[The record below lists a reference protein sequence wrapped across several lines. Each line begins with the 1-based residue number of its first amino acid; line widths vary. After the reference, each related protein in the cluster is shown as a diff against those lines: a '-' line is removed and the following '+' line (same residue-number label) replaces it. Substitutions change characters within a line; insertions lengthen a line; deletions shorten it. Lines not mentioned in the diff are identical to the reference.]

1 MSENKQV
8 EAVKKDITVQV
19 LDKINLFKE
28 NGELTIPSNYSPE
41 NALKSAY
48 LVLTEMKDKSG
59 KPILELCTKPSIANA
74 LFSMV
79 TWGLSPMK
87 NQVYFIPYGDKL
99 QISKS
104 YLGNIAIAK
113 RTAGVKE
120 VNAVVVYKNDNFEVG
135 VNPRNGLYE
144 VYKHETKFENIN
156 DPDIIGGYAVVIFN
170 DGRVKTEIMNIK
182 QVETSWNQGYAKGG
196 SPAHKN
202 FRGEMVK
209 KTIINRALKS
219 VIGSSDDSAL
229 YEESEIIE
237 PTAENEL
244 KLEYST
250 SANIEAID
258 FEEVA
263 EQPKQKTKEVVK
275 EEVKQEV
282 EEPKSFEEAGF

>member
-1 MSENKQV
+1 MSEKNITP

-19 LDKINLFKE
+19 LDKINLFK
-28 NGELTIPSNYSPE
+28 NSGELTLPKDYSPE

-48 LVLTEMKDKSG
+48 LVLSEQKDKAG
-59 KPILELCTKPSIANA
+59 KSVLESCTKPSIANA

-87 NQVYFIPYGDKL
+87 SQVYFIPYGDKL

-120 VNAVVVYKNDNFEVG
+120 VNAVLVYKNDLFNIG
-135 VNPRNGLYE
+135 VNPKTGIFE
-144 VYKHETKFENIN
+144 VIEHSTSLENIN
-156 DPDIIGGYAVVIFN
+156 DSEIIGGYAVVIFN
-170 DGRVKTEIMNIK
+170 DGSVKTEIMNIK

-209 KTIINRALKS
+209 KTIINRALKT

-229 YEESEIIE
+229 YDEQEITYPTTESEV
-237 PTAENEL
+237 
-244 KLEYST
+244 KLEIENK
-250 SANIEAID
+250 ANVEVID
-258 FEEVA
+258 FEEIPTPV
-263 EQPKQKTKEVVK
+263 EEVK
-275 EEVKQEV
+275 EEKVV
-282 EEPKSFEEAGF
+282 DEPKSFEEAGF

>member
-1 MSENKQV
+1 MSEKNITN

-19 LDKINLFKE
+19 LDKINLFK
-28 NGELTIPSNYSPE
+28 NSGELTLPKDYSPE

-48 LVLTEMKDKSG
+48 LVLSEQKDKAG
-59 KPILELCTKPSIANA
+59 KSVLESCTKPSIANA

-87 NQVYFIPYGDKL
+87 SQVYFIPYGDKL

-120 VNAVVVYKNDNFEVG
+120 VNAVLVYKNDLFNIG
-135 VNPRNGLYE
+135 VNPKTGIFE
-144 VYKHETKFENIN
+144 VIEHSTSLENIN
-156 DPDIIGGYAVVIFN
+156 DSEIIGGYAVVIFN
-170 DGRVKTEIMNIK
+170 DGSVKTEIMNIK

-209 KTIINRALKS
+209 KTIINRALKT

-229 YEESEIIE
+229 YDEQEVTYPTTETNVEFEIN
-237 PTAENEL
+237 T
-244 KLEYST
+244 K
-250 SANIEAID
+250 ANVEVID
-258 FEEVA
+258 FEEIPTPV
-263 EQPKQKTKEVVK
+263 EEVK
-275 EEVKQEV
+275 EEKVV
-282 EEPKSFEEAGF
+282 DEPKSFEEAGF

>member
-1 MSENKQV
+1 MSETTKNV
-8 EAVKKDITVQV
+8 ETVKKDITVQV
-19 LDKINLFKE
+19 LDKINVFKE

-48 LVLTEMKDKSG
+48 LVLSEQKDKAG
-59 KPILELCTKPSIANA
+59 KSVLESCTKPSIANA

-104 YLGNIAIAK
+104 YLGNVAIAK

-120 VNAVVVYKNDNFEVG
+120 VNAVVVYKEDLFNIG
-135 VNPRNGLYE
+135 VNPKTGIFE
-144 VYKHETKFENIN
+144 VIQHETKIENIN
-156 DPDIIGGYAVVIFN
+156 DQDIIGGYAVVIFN

-209 KTIINRALKS
+209 KTIINRALKT
-219 VIGSSDDSAL
+219 VIGASDDSAL
-229 YEESEIIE
+229 YEEQEVII

-244 KLEYST
+244 KREFT
-250 SANIEAID
+250 HNANAEVID
-258 FEEVA
+258 FEEIA
-263 EQPKQKTKEVVK
+263 EQPKETEK

>member
-1 MSENKQV
+1 MSEKNITP

-19 LDKINLFKE
+19 LDKINLFK
-28 NGELTIPSNYSPE
+28 NSGELTLPKDYSPE

-48 LVLTEMKDKSG
+48 LVLSEQKDKAG
-59 KPILELCTKPSIANA
+59 KSVLESCTKPSIANA

-87 NQVYFIPYGDKL
+87 SQVYFIPYGDKL

-120 VNAVVVYKNDNFEVG
+120 VNAVLVYKNDLFNIG
-135 VNPRNGLYE
+135 VNPKTGIFE
-144 VYKHETKFENIN
+144 VFEHSTSLENIN
-156 DPDIIGGYAVVIFN
+156 DAEIIGGYAVVIFN
-170 DGRVKTEIMNIK
+170 DGSVKTEIMNIK

-209 KTIINRALKS
+209 KTIINRALKT

-229 YEESEIIE
+229 YDEQEITYPTTESEV
-237 PTAENEL
+237 
-244 KLEYST
+244 KLEIENK
-250 SANIEAID
+250 ANVEVID
-258 FEEVA
+258 FEEIPTPV
-263 EQPKQKTKEVVK
+263 EEVK
-275 EEVKQEV
+275 EEKVV
-282 EEPKSFEEAGF
+282 DEPKSFEEAGF

>member
-1 MSENKQV
+1 MSEKNITS

-19 LDKINLFKE
+19 LDKINLFK
-28 NGELTIPSNYSPE
+28 NSGELTLPKDYSPE

-48 LVLTEMKDKSG
+48 LVLSEQKDKAG
-59 KPILELCTKPSIANA
+59 KSVLESCTKPSIANA

-87 NQVYFIPYGDKL
+87 SQVYFIPYGDKL

-120 VNAVVVYKNDNFEVG
+120 VNAVLVYKNDLFNIG
-135 VNPRNGLYE
+135 VNPKTGIFE
-144 VYKHETKFENIN
+144 VIEHSTSLENIN
-156 DPDIIGGYAVVIFN
+156 DAEIIGGYAVVIFN
-170 DGRVKTEIMNIK
+170 DGSVKTEIMNIK

-209 KTIINRALKS
+209 KTIINRALKT

-229 YEESEIIE
+229 YDEQEVTYPTIETNVEFEIN
-237 PTAENEL
+237 TKANAE
-244 KLEYST
+244 
-250 SANIEAID
+250 IID
-258 FEEVA
+258 FEEI
-263 EQPKQKTKEVVK
+263 PTPIKEVK
-275 EEVKQEV
+275 EEKVV
-282 EEPKSFEEAGF
+282 DEPKSFEEAGF

>member
-8 EAVKKDITVQV
+8 ETVKKDITVQV

-28 NGELTIPSNYSPE
+28 SGELTIPNNYSPE

-48 LVLTEMKDKSG
+48 LVLTELKDKSG
-59 KPILELCTKPSIANA
+59 KPIFEVCSKTSIANS

-113 RTAGVKE
+113 RTANVKE
-120 VNAVVVYKNDNFEVG
+120 VNAVVVYKNDSFVYS
-135 VNPRNGLYE
+135 VNPKTGI
-144 VYKHETKFENIN
+144 HEITEHKTKLENIN
-156 DPDIIGGYAVVIFN
+156 DADIIGGYAVVIFN
-170 DGRVKTEIMNIK
+170 DGSTKVEIMTIK
-182 QVETSWNQGYAKGG
+182 QVETSWNQGYAKGK
-196 SPAHKN
+196 SPAHTN
-202 FRGEMVK
+202 FRAEMVK
-209 KTIINRALKS
+209 KTIINRALKT
-219 VIGSSDDSAL
+219 VIGASDDSAL
-229 YEESEIIE
+229 YEEDEIIQ

-244 KLEYST
+244 KREFNT
-250 SANIEAID
+250 QANAEVID
-258 FEEVA
+258 FEEI
-263 EQPKQKTKEVVK
+263 K
-275 EEVKQEV
+275 EEPKKEEKKVV

>member
-1 MSENKQV
+1 MSEKNITP

-19 LDKINLFKE
+19 LDKINLFK
-28 NGELTIPSNYSPE
+28 NSGELTLPKDYSPE

-48 LVLTEMKDKSG
+48 LVLSEQKDKAG
-59 KPILELCTKPSIANA
+59 KSVLESCTKPSITNA

-87 NQVYFIPYGDKL
+87 SQVYFIPYGDKL

-120 VNAVVVYKNDNFEVG
+120 VNAVLVYKNDLFNIG
-135 VNPRNGLYE
+135 VNPKTGIFE
-144 VYKHETKFENIN
+144 VIEHSTSLENIN
-156 DPDIIGGYAVVIFN
+156 DAEIIGGYAVVIFN
-170 DGRVKTEIMNIK
+170 DGSVKTEIMNIK

-209 KTIINRALKS
+209 KTIINRALKT

-229 YEESEIIE
+229 YDEQEVTYPTTETNVEFEIN
-237 PTAENEL
+237 TKANAE
-244 KLEYST
+244 
-250 SANIEAID
+250 IID
-258 FEEVA
+258 FEEIPTPV
-263 EQPKQKTKEVVK
+263 EEVK
-275 EEVKQEV
+275 EENVV
-282 EEPKSFEEAGF
+282 VDEPKSFEEAGF

>member
-1 MSENKQV
+1 MSEKNITP

-19 LDKINLFKE
+19 LDKINLFK
-28 NGELTIPSNYSPE
+28 NSGELTLPKDYSPE

-48 LVLTEMKDKSG
+48 LVLSEQKDKAGISV
-59 KPILELCTKPSIANA
+59 LESCTKPSIANA

-87 NQVYFIPYGDKL
+87 SQVYFIPYGDKL

-120 VNAVVVYKNDNFEVG
+120 VNAVLVYKNDLFNIG
-135 VNPRNGLYE
+135 VNPKTGIFE
-144 VYKHETKFENIN
+144 VTEHSTSLENIN
-156 DPDIIGGYAVVIFN
+156 DAEIIGGYAVVIFN
-170 DGRVKTEIMNIK
+170 DGSVKTEIMNIK

-209 KTIINRALKS
+209 KTIINRALKT

-229 YEESEIIE
+229 YDEQEITYPTTESEVKYEIE
-237 PTAENEL
+237 T
-244 KLEYST
+244 K
-250 SANIEAID
+250 ANVEVID
-258 FEEVA
+258 FEEIPA
-263 EQPKQKTKEVVK
+263 PIEEVK
-275 EEVKQEV
+275 EEKVID
-282 EEPKSFEEAGF
+282 EPKSFEEAGF

>member
-1 MSENKQV
+1 MSEKNITP

-19 LDKINLFKE
+19 LDKINLFK
-28 NGELTIPSNYSPE
+28 NSGELTLPKDYSPE

-48 LVLTEMKDKSG
+48 LVLSEQKDKAG
-59 KPILELCTKPSIANA
+59 KSVLESCTKPSIANA

-87 NQVYFIPYGDKL
+87 SQVYFIPYGDKL

-120 VNAVVVYKNDNFEVG
+120 VNAVLVYKNDLFNIG
-135 VNPRNGLYE
+135 VNPKTGIFE
-144 VYKHETKFENIN
+144 VIEHSTSLENIN
-156 DPDIIGGYAVVIFN
+156 DAEIIGGYAVVIFN
-170 DGRVKTEIMNIK
+170 DGSVKTEIMNIK

-209 KTIINRALKS
+209 KTIINRALKT

-229 YEESEIIE
+229 YDEQEITYPTTESEV
-237 PTAENEL
+237 
-244 KLEYST
+244 KLEIENK
-250 SANIEAID
+250 ANAEVID
-258 FEEVA
+258 FEEIPTPV
-263 EQPKQKTKEVVK
+263 EEVK
-275 EEVKQEV
+275 EEKIVD
-282 EEPKSFEEAGF
+282 EPKSFEEAGF

>member
-1 MSENKQV
+1 MSETTKNV
-8 EAVKKDITVQV
+8 ETVKKDITVQV
-19 LDKINLFKE
+19 LDKINVFKE

-48 LVLTEMKDKSG
+48 LVLSEQKDKSG
-59 KPILELCTKPSIANA
+59 KSVLESCTKPSIANA

-104 YLGNIAIAK
+104 YLGNVAIAK
-113 RTAGVKE
+113 RTAGVRE
-120 VNAVVVYKNDNFEVG
+120 VNAVVVYKEDLFNIG
-135 VNPRNGLYE
+135 VNPKTGIFE
-144 VYKHETKFENIN
+144 VIQHETKLENIN
-156 DPDIIGGYAVVIFN
+156 DQDIIGGYAVVIFN

-209 KTIINRALKS
+209 KTIINRALKT
-219 VIGSSDDSAL
+219 VIGASDDSAL
-229 YEESEIIE
+229 YEEQEVII

-244 KLEYST
+244 KREFT
-250 SANIEAID
+250 HNANAEVID
-258 FEEVA
+258 FEEIA
-263 EQPKQKTKEVVK
+263 EQPKETEK

>member
-1 MSENKQV
+1 MSEKNITP

-19 LDKINLFKE
+19 LDKINLFK
-28 NGELTIPSNYSPE
+28 NSGELTLPKDYSPE

-48 LVLTEMKDKSG
+48 LVLSEQKDKAG
-59 KPILELCTKPSIANA
+59 KSVLESCTKPSIANA

-87 NQVYFIPYGDKL
+87 SQVYFIPYGDKL

-120 VNAVVVYKNDNFEVG
+120 VNAVLVYKNDLFNIGVNLKTGIFEVIEHSTS
-135 VNPRNGLYE
+135 L
-144 VYKHETKFENIN
+144 ENIN
-156 DPDIIGGYAVVIFN
+156 DAEIIGGYAVVIFN
-170 DGRVKTEIMNIK
+170 DGSVKTEIMNIK

-209 KTIINRALKS
+209 KTIINRALKT

-229 YEESEIIE
+229 YDEQEITYPTTESEV
-237 PTAENEL
+237 
-244 KLEYST
+244 KLEIENK
-250 SANIEAID
+250 ANVEVID
-258 FEEVA
+258 FEEIPTPV
-263 EQPKQKTKEVVK
+263 EEVK
-275 EEVKQEV
+275 EEKVVV

>member
-1 MSENKQV
+1 MSEKNITP

-19 LDKINLFKE
+19 LDKINLFK
-28 NGELTIPSNYSPE
+28 NSGELTLPKDYSPE

-48 LVLTEMKDKSG
+48 LVLSEQKDKAG
-59 KPILELCTKPSIANA
+59 KSVLESCTKPSITNA

-87 NQVYFIPYGDKL
+87 SQVYFIPYGDKL

-120 VNAVVVYKNDNFEVG
+120 VNAVLVYKNDLFNIG
-135 VNPRNGLYE
+135 VNPKTGIFE
-144 VYKHETKFENIN
+144 VIEHSTSLENIN
-156 DPDIIGGYAVVIFN
+156 DAEIIGGYAVVIFN
-170 DGRVKTEIMNIK
+170 DGSVKTEIMNIK

-209 KTIINRALKS
+209 KTIINRALKT

-229 YEESEIIE
+229 YDEQEVTYPTTETNVEFEIN
-237 PTAENEL
+237 TKANAE
-244 KLEYST
+244 
-250 SANIEAID
+250 IID
-258 FEEVA
+258 FEEIPTPV
-263 EQPKQKTKEVVK
+263 EEVK
-275 EEVKQEV
+275 EEKVV

>member
-1 MSENKQV
+1 MNEKNTTI

-19 LDKINLFKE
+19 LDKINLFK
-28 NGELTIPSNYSPE
+28 NSGELTLPKDYSPE

-48 LVLTEMKDKSG
+48 LVLSEQKDKSG
-59 KPILELCTKPSIANA
+59 KSVLDSCTKPSIANA

-87 NQVYFIPYGDKL
+87 SQVYFIPYGDKL

-113 RTAGVKE
+113 RVSGVKE
-120 VNAVVVYKNDNFEVG
+120 VNAVLAYQKDIFNIG
-135 VNPRNGLYE
+135 VNPKTGIFE
-144 VYKHETKFENIN
+144 VIQHETSLENIN
-156 DPDIIGGYAVVIFN
+156 DSEIIGGYAVVMFN

-209 KTIINRALKS
+209 KTIINRALKT

-229 YEESEIIE
+229 YDEQEFTYTTAESEVNFEIE
-237 PTAENEL
+237 TKANAEV
-244 KLEYST
+244 
-250 SANIEAID
+250 ID
-258 FEEVA
+258 FEEIPQMNA
-263 EQPKQKTKEVVK
+263 PIEEVK
-275 EEVKQEV
+275 EEKVID
-282 EEPKSFEEAGF
+282 EPKSFEEAGF

>member
-1 MSENKQV
+1 MSEKNITP

-19 LDKINLFKE
+19 LDKINLFK
-28 NGELTIPSNYSPE
+28 NSGELTLPKDYSPE

-48 LVLTEMKDKSG
+48 LVLSEQKDKAG
-59 KPILELCTKPSIANA
+59 KSVLESCTKPSIANA

-87 NQVYFIPYGDKL
+87 SQVYFIPYGDKL

-120 VNAVVVYKNDNFEVG
+120 VNAVLVYKNDLFNIG
-135 VNPRNGLYE
+135 VNPKTGIFE
-144 VYKHETKFENIN
+144 VIEHSTSLENIN
-156 DPDIIGGYAVVIFN
+156 DSEIIGGYAVVIFN
-170 DGRVKTEIMNIK
+170 DGSVKTEIMNIK

-209 KTIINRALKS
+209 KTIINRALKT

-229 YEESEIIE
+229 YDEQEVTYPTTETNVEFEIN
-237 PTAENEL
+237 TKANAEV
-244 KLEYST
+244 
-250 SANIEAID
+250 ID
-258 FEEVA
+258 FEEIPTPV
-263 EQPKQKTKEVVK
+263 EEVK
-275 EEVKQEV
+275 EENVV
-282 EEPKSFEEAGF
+282 VDEPKSFEEAGF

>member
-1 MSENKQV
+1 MSEKNITP

-19 LDKINLFKE
+19 LDKINLFK
-28 NGELTIPSNYSPE
+28 NSGELTLPKDYSPE

-48 LVLTEMKDKSG
+48 LVLSEQKDKAG
-59 KPILELCTKPSIANA
+59 KSVLESCTKPSIANA

-87 NQVYFIPYGDKL
+87 SQVYFIPYGDKL

-120 VNAVVVYKNDNFEVG
+120 VNAVLVYKNDLFNIG
-135 VNPRNGLYE
+135 VNPKTGIFE
-144 VYKHETKFENIN
+144 VIEHSTSLENIN
-156 DPDIIGGYAVVIFN
+156 DSEIIGGYAVVIFN
-170 DGRVKTEIMNIK
+170 DGSVKTEIMNIK

-209 KTIINRALKS
+209 KTIINRALKT

-229 YEESEIIE
+229 YDEQEVTYPTTETNVEFEIN
-237 PTAENEL
+237 TKANAEV
-244 KLEYST
+244 
-250 SANIEAID
+250 ID
-258 FEEVA
+258 FEEIPTPV
-263 EQPKQKTKEVVK
+263 EEVK
-275 EEVKQEV
+275 EEKIVD
-282 EEPKSFEEAGF
+282 EPKSFEEAGF

>member
-1 MSENKQV
+1 MSETTKNV
-8 EAVKKDITVQV
+8 ETVKKDITVQV
-19 LDKINLFKE
+19 LDKINVFKE

-48 LVLTEMKDKSG
+48 LVLSEQKDKSG
-59 KPILELCTKPSIANA
+59 KSVLESCTKPSIANA

-104 YLGNIAIAK
+104 YLGNVAIAK

-120 VNAVVVYKNDNFEVG
+120 VNAVVVYKEDLFNIG
-135 VNPRNGLYE
+135 VNPKTGIFE
-144 VYKHETKFENIN
+144 VIQHETKLENIN
-156 DPDIIGGYAVVIFN
+156 DQDIIGGYAVVIFS

-209 KTIINRALKS
+209 KTIINRALKT
-219 VIGSSDDSAL
+219 VIGASDDSAL
-229 YEESEIIE
+229 YEEQEVII

-244 KLEYST
+244 KREFT
-250 SANIEAID
+250 HNANAEVID
-258 FEEVA
+258 FEEIA
-263 EQPKQKTKEVVK
+263 EQPKETEK

>member
-1 MSENKQV
+1 MSEKNITP

-19 LDKINLFKE
+19 LDKINLFK
-28 NGELTIPSNYSPE
+28 NSGELTLPKDYSPE

-48 LVLTEMKDKSG
+48 LVLSEQKDKAGISV
-59 KPILELCTKPSIANA
+59 LESCTKPSIANA

-87 NQVYFIPYGDKL
+87 SQVYFIPYGDKL

-120 VNAVVVYKNDNFEVG
+120 VNAVLVYKNDLFNIG
-135 VNPRNGLYE
+135 VNPKTGIFE
-144 VYKHETKFENIN
+144 VIEHSTSLENIN
-156 DPDIIGGYAVVIFN
+156 DAEIIGGYAVVIFN
-170 DGRVKTEIMNIK
+170 DGSAKTEIMNIK

-209 KTIINRALKS
+209 KTIINRALKT

-229 YEESEIIE
+229 YDEQEITYPTTESEV
-237 PTAENEL
+237 
-244 KLEYST
+244 KLEIENK
-250 SANIEAID
+250 ANVEVID
-258 FEEVA
+258 FEEIPTPV
-263 EQPKQKTKEVVK
+263 EKVK
-275 EEVKQEV
+275 EEKVV
-282 EEPKSFEEAGF
+282 VDEPKSFEEAGF

>member
-1 MSENKQV
+1 MSEKNITP

-19 LDKINLFKE
+19 LDKINLFK
-28 NGELTIPSNYSPE
+28 NSGELTLPKDYSPE

-48 LVLTEMKDKSG
+48 LVLSEQKDKVG
-59 KPILELCTKPSIANA
+59 KSVLESCTKPSIANA

-87 NQVYFIPYGDKL
+87 SQVYFIPYGDKL

-120 VNAVVVYKNDNFEVG
+120 VNAVLVYKNDLFNIG
-135 VNPRNGLYE
+135 VNPKTGIFE
-144 VYKHETKFENIN
+144 VIEHSTSLENIN
-156 DPDIIGGYAVVIFN
+156 DSEIIGGYAVVIFN
-170 DGRVKTEIMNIK
+170 DGSVKTEIMNIK

-209 KTIINRALKS
+209 KTIINRALKT

-229 YEESEIIE
+229 YDEQEITYPTTESEV
-237 PTAENEL
+237 
-244 KLEYST
+244 KLEIENK
-250 SANIEAID
+250 ANVEVID
-258 FEEVA
+258 FEEIPTPV
-263 EQPKQKTKEVVK
+263 EEVK
-275 EEVKQEV
+275 EEKVV
-282 EEPKSFEEAGF
+282 DEPKSFEEAGF

>member
-1 MSENKQV
+1 MSEKNITP

-19 LDKINLFKE
+19 LDKINLFK
-28 NGELTIPSNYSPE
+28 NSGELTLPKDYSPE

-48 LVLTEMKDKSG
+48 LVLSEQKDKAG
-59 KPILELCTKPSIANA
+59 KSVLESCTKPSIANA

-87 NQVYFIPYGDKL
+87 SQVYFIPYGDKL

-120 VNAVVVYKNDNFEVG
+120 VNAVLVYKNDLFNIG
-135 VNPRNGLYE
+135 VNPKTGIFE
-144 VYKHETKFENIN
+144 VIEHSTSIENIN
-156 DPDIIGGYAVVIFN
+156 DAEIIGGYAVVIFN
-170 DGRVKTEIMNIK
+170 DGSVKTEIMNIK

-209 KTIINRALKS
+209 KTIINRALKT

-229 YEESEIIE
+229 YDEQEITYPTTESEV
-237 PTAENEL
+237 
-244 KLEYST
+244 KLEIENK
-250 SANIEAID
+250 ANAEVID
-258 FEEVA
+258 FEEIPTPV
-263 EQPKQKTKEVVK
+263 EEVK
-275 EEVKQEV
+275 EEKVV
-282 EEPKSFEEAGF
+282 DEPKSFEEAGF

>member
-1 MSENKQV
+1 MSEKNITS

-19 LDKINLFKE
+19 LDKINLFK
-28 NGELTIPSNYSPE
+28 NSGELTLPKDYSPE

-48 LVLTEMKDKSG
+48 LVLSEQKDKAG
-59 KPILELCTKPSIANA
+59 KSVLESCTKPSIANA

-87 NQVYFIPYGDKL
+87 SQVYFIPYGDKL

-120 VNAVVVYKNDNFEVG
+120 VNAVLVYKNDLFNIG
-135 VNPRNGLYE
+135 VNPKTGIFE
-144 VYKHETKFENIN
+144 VIEHSTSLENIN
-156 DPDIIGGYAVVIFN
+156 DAEIIGGYAVVIFN
-170 DGRVKTEIMNIK
+170 DGSVKTEIMNIK

-209 KTIINRALKS
+209 KTIINRALKT

-229 YEESEIIE
+229 YDEQEITYPTTESEV
-237 PTAENEL
+237 
-244 KLEYST
+244 KLEIENK
-250 SANIEAID
+250 ANVEVID
-258 FEEVA
+258 FEEIPTPV
-263 EQPKQKTKEVVK
+263 EEVK
-275 EEVKQEV
+275 EEKVV
-282 EEPKSFEEAGF
+282 DEPKSFEEAGF

>member
-1 MSENKQV
+1 MSEKNTTI

-19 LDKINLFKE
+19 LDKINLFK
-28 NGELTIPSNYSPE
+28 NSGELTLPKDYSPE

-48 LVLTEMKDKSG
+48 LVLSEQKDKSG
-59 KPILELCTKPSIANA
+59 KSVLDSCTKPSIANA

-87 NQVYFIPYGDKL
+87 SQVYFIPYGDKL

-104 YLGNIAIAK
+104 YLGNIAISK
-113 RTAGVKE
+113 RVSGVKE
-120 VNAVVVYKNDNFEVG
+120 VNAVLVYQKDIFNIG
-135 VNPRNGLYE
+135 VNPKTGIFE
-144 VYKHETKFENIN
+144 VIQHETSLENIN
-156 DPDIIGGYAVVIFN
+156 DSEIIGGYAVVIFN

-209 KTIINRALKS
+209 KTIINRALKT

-229 YEESEIIE
+229 YDEQEVTYPTTESDVKFEIE
-237 PTAENEL
+237 SKANAEV
-244 KLEYST
+244 
-250 SANIEAID
+250 ID
-258 FEEVA
+258 FEEIPTPID
-263 EQPKQKTKEVVK
+263 EEKEGK
-275 EEVKQEV
+275 AID
-282 EEPKSFEEAGF
+282 EPKSFEEAGF

>member
-1 MSENKQV
+1 MSEKNITP

-19 LDKINLFKE
+19 LDKINLFK
-28 NGELTIPSNYSPE
+28 NSGELTLPKDYSPE

-48 LVLTEMKDKSG
+48 LVLSEQKDKAG
-59 KPILELCTKPSIANA
+59 KSVLDSCTKPSIANA

-87 NQVYFIPYGDKL
+87 SQVYFIPYGDKL

-120 VNAVVVYKNDNFEVG
+120 VNAVLVYKNDLFNIG
-135 VNPRNGLYE
+135 VNPKTGIFE
-144 VYKHETKFENIN
+144 VIEHSTSLENIN
-156 DPDIIGGYAVVIFN
+156 DAEIIGGYAVVIFN
-170 DGRVKTEIMNIK
+170 DGSVKTEIMNIK

-209 KTIINRALKS
+209 KTIINRALKT

-229 YEESEIIE
+229 YDEQEITY
-237 PTAENEL
+237 PTTETNVEFEINTKANAEV
-244 KLEYST
+244 
-250 SANIEAID
+250 ID
-258 FEEVA
+258 FEEIPTSV
-263 EQPKQKTKEVVK
+263 EEVK
-275 EEVKQEV
+275 EEKVV
-282 EEPKSFEEAGF
+282 DEPKSFEEAGF